1 MGGFDMALIA
11 RLLSAAKAALG
22 GEAPAE
28 SVIGNEEHLA
38 AVALLVHVARADGVL
53 EASESERLVRL
64 VRSRYGVSE
73 TEAQALIARA
83 DAFDAQTRDLSS
95 LVSMIDEGSATERE
109 RILAM
114 AWAVANAD
122 GELHEFEEAL
132 VWRLG
137 KLLGFDE
144 AGIARARQSEPL
156 IVEPDAPAA

>member
-1 MGGFDMALIA
+1 MALIA

-22 GEAPAE
+22 GETRADI
-28 SVIGNEEHLA
+28 VIGNEEHLA

-53 EASESERLVRL
+53 EASETERLVRL
-64 VRSRYGVSE
+64 VRTHYEVSE
-73 TEAQALIARA
+73 SEAQALIARA

-95 LVSMIDEGSATERE
+95 LVELIDEGSAAERE
-109 RILAM
+109 QILAM
-114 AWAVANAD
+114 AWSVAGAD

-144 AGIARARQSEPL
+144 AGIARARKSAPL
-156 IVEPDAPAA
+156 AGPGAPAA

>member
-1 MGGFDMALIA
+1 MSLIT

-22 GEAPAE
+22 GETRTDV
-28 SVIGNEEHLA
+28 VIGNEEHLA

-53 EASESERLVRL
+53 EASETERLARLVRT
-64 VRSRYGVSE
+64 RYEVSE
-73 TEAQALIARA
+73 TDAQALIARA

-95 LVSMIDEGSATERE
+95 LVELIDEGSAAERE
-109 RILAM
+109 QILAM
-114 AWAVANAD
+114 AWSIAGAD

-144 AGIARARQSEPL
+144 AGIARARQGAPLAEPGTS
-156 IVEPDAPAA
+156 AA